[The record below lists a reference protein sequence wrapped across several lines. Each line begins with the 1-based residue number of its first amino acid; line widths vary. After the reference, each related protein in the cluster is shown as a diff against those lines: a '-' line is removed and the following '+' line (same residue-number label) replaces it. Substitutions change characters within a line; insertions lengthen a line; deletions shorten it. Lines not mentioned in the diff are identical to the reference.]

1 MGRQRK
7 REEWRTYHGFASPAS
22 VMLGRRRRSQA
33 FGRRVVEDG
42 DVVVSSTAVVEV
54 DDDHERE

>member
-1 MGRQRK
+1 VSER
-7 REEWRTYHGFASPAS
+7 
-22 VMLGRRRRSQA
+22 
-33 FGRRVVEDG
+33 RRVVEDG